1 MAQLFL
7 EEAKPGKG
15 TSHGVAIETAIDK
28 LTPFEKK
35 YFDAPPEVDS
45 AHVILRVDES
55 EINAVFPEEGYYQVT
70 GLTPEDCRG
79 LFGIAR

>member
-7 EEAKPGKG
+7 EEQRPGRG
-15 TSHGVAIETAIDK
+15 TSHSVPIELAIDK

-35 YFDAPPEVDS
+35 YFDAPPE
-45 AHVILRVDES
+45 AHAAQVILRVDES

-79 LFGIAR
+79 LFGLVQ

>member
-15 TSHGVAIETAIDK
+15 TSHGVPIEVAIDK

-35 YFDAPPEVDS
+35 YFDAPPEVTT
-45 AHVILRVDES
+45 VICHDAARARMCGAMNDVS
-55 EINAVFPEEGYYQVT
+55 VT
-70 GLTPEDCRG
+70 GTAATMHSVRC
-79 LFGIAR
+79 